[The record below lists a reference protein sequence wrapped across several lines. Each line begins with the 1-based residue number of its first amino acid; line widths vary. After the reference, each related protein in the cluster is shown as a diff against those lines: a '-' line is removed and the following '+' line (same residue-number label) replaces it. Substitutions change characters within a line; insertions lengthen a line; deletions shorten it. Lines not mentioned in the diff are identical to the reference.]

1 MKRKFLFL
9 ISPKTH
15 FLDLAG
21 PDQVI
26 FESIFFEAP
35 FEIIYCCY
43 MKDTKTASGL
53 TFTNLQNYSK
63 VQLKDGDF
71 IFVPGMDIQNF
82 DDMDSTIKSNLLK
95 WLNKSY
101 QNGVSIC
108 SVCTGAFILGEAGLL
123 NDKNSTTHWK
133 YTSKLQERFPTAKIQ
148 NNVLYTDD
156 NNIYTSAGIASGID
170 LALYIVEKIMGGYFS
185 FKVAREIVVFNR
197 REGNHVQQNDVMSYR
212 NHIHNGVHEVQE
224 WIYNNIHKKTSI
236 ETLANIASMSTRNF
250 TRIFKQETTLT
261 INQYINKVRL
271 DKATEHLQNPNLTRL
286 QIAKKVG
293 LTSERQLGRLISQ
306 R

>member
-1 MKRKFLFL
+1 MKRKFVFL

-35 FEIIYCCY
+35 FEIVYCSY
-43 MKDTKTASGL
+43 MKDANTASGL
-53 TFTNLQNYSK
+53 TFANLQNYSK
-63 VQLKDGDF
+63 ITLNEGDF
-71 IFVPGMDIQNF
+71 IFVPGMDIATF
-82 DDMDSTIKSNLLK
+82 DDMDEKIKSNLMK
-95 WLNKSY
+95 WLNMSY
-101 QNGVSIC
+101 QKGVSIC

-133 YTSKLQERFPTAKIQ
+133 YTTKLQDRFPAAKIQ

-156 NNIYTSAGIASGID
+156 SNIYTSAGIASGID

-185 FKVAREIVVFNR
+185 FKVAREIVVYNR
-197 REGNHVQQNDVMSYR
+197 REGHHVQQNDVMSYR

-236 ETLANIASMSTRNF
+236 DTLANIASMSTRNF

-271 DKATEHLQNPNLTRL
+271 DKATELFQNPNLTKS
-286 QIAKKVG
+286 QIAKKIG
-293 LTSERQLGRLISQ
+293 LDSERQLSRLMNG
-306 R
+306 

>member
-1 MKRKFLFL
+1 MKRKFVFL

-26 FESIFFEAP
+26 FESIFFDAP
-35 FEIIYCCY
+35 FEMVYCSY
-43 MKDTKTASGL
+43 MKNTNTASGL
-53 TFTNLQNYSK
+53 TFANLQNYAK
-63 VQLKDGDF
+63 VELNEGDF
-71 IFVPGMDIQNF
+71 IFVPGMDIATF
-82 DDMDSTIKSNLLK
+82 DEMDSIIKSKLMT
-95 WLNKSY
+95 WLNMSY
-101 QNGVSIC
+101 QQGVSIC

-123 NDKNSTTHWK
+123 NDRNSTTHWK
-133 YTSKLQERFPTAKIQ
+133 YTTKLQDRFPDAKIQ

-156 NNIYTSAGIASGID
+156 QNIYTSAGIASGID

-185 FKVAREIVVFNR
+185 FKVAREIVVYNR
-197 REGNHVQQNDVMSYR
+197 REGHHEQQNDVMSYR

-236 ETLANIASMSTRNF
+236 DALANIASMSTRNF

-271 DKATEHLQNPNLTRL
+271 DKATELLQNPNFTRV

-293 LTSERQLGRLISQ
+293 LGSERQLGRLLV
-306 R
+306 